1 MGWLSSK
8 GRRQPLEPATFGQT
22 VVIVREILRSSPSMS
37 DFELTERS
45 KEEHLRLRFNYHNP
59 QIHKA
64 VDALTDP
71 ARRKEHRTNRRS
83 GRWT

>member
-8 GRRQPLEPATFGQT
+8 GRRQRLEPATFAQT
-22 VVIVREILRSSPSMS
+22 VVIVREILRSSPRMS

-45 KEEHLRLRFNYHNP
+45 KERHLALRFNYDNQ

-64 VDALTDP
+64 LDALTDP
-71 ARRKEHRTNRRS
+71 ARRRSPTNSHSVPRM
-83 GRWT
+83 